1 MEGEGMRRVALVLAT
16 MALALLLASGVA
28 WAVTKIG
35 TDGHDVLIGTNES
48 DNLLGKG
55 GQDDL
60 FSKDGNDNLL
70 GGPGRDNVLGGDKRR
85 AGRGN
90 KNLVGGPDNDLVI
103 PGRGSDRALG
113 EEGNDLLSEP
123 AFREASVD
131 IYSGGSGNDVF
142 FANNRPAAKDVVACG
157 DGLDRVLADR
167 KDVVA
172 GDCERV
178 YFGLSDE
185 EFSEKVPQSFFQG
198 LPPDPFD

>member
-1 MEGEGMRRVALVLAT
+1 MRRVALVLAT

-35 TDGHDVLIGTNES
+35 TDGHDVLIGTNGS
-48 DNLLGKG
+48 DNLVGKG

-70 GGPGRDNVLGGDKRR
+70 GGPGKDNVLGGDKRR
-85 AGRGN
+85 VGGGN
-90 KNLVGGPDNDLVI
+90 KNLVGGAGNDLVI

-113 EEGNDLLSEP
+113 EEGNDLLAEP

-131 IYSGGSGNDVF
+131 IYSGGSGDDVF
-142 FANNRPAAKDVVACG
+142 LANNRPAAKDIVVCG

-167 KDVVA
+167 EDVVA
-172 GDCERV
+172 DDCERV

-185 EFSEKVPQSFFQG
+185 EFFAKVPQSFVEG
-198 LPPDPFD
+198 LPPDPLS